1 MHAVEALR
9 ALAGVSS
16 SQWGMVTTAQASA
29 RGVSRVQL
37 ARLAESEHL
46 ERLSH
51 GIYKDA
57 GSPSDDIDDIRAAWL
72 STDPKRTA
80 EERLND
86 GDAGVVISGATASY
100 LHQLGDLRPEPYVF
114 SAPIRRQSQRP
125 DIRYKQRALTHDDVT
140 LVNGLPT
147 TTVERTIAEL
157 VKENEDLS
165 LVANVLADAM
175 RRNSLRLD
183 RLSEMLA
190 PLAARKG
197 NSKNDGRALLEQLLE
212 IGGVDIATQLD
223 RVSNNP
229 VWKLAAETI
238 TESLVHQIVRI
249 QLPNLSELMGLDAT
263 IRLARTTTLADF
275 SAVPADAIK
284 MPDFSA
290 LSAVK
295 GHVPLAPTT
304 DMPGFVHSFVQS
316 AAASGAFKATQFAP
330 NALSVVQEIN
340 QEVAMLRQ
348 LGQLPPAEPDKA
360 TDE

>member
-1 MHAVEALR
+1 
-9 ALAGVSS
+9 
-16 SQWGMVTTAQASA
+16 MVTTAQASA

-46 ERLSH
+46 ERLAH
-51 GIYKDA
+51 GVYKDA
-57 GSPSDDIDDIRAAWL
+57 GSPPDEFDDVRAAWL

-86 GDAGVVISGATASY
+86 GDAGIVVSGATASY

-140 LVNGLPT
+140 LVHGLPT

-165 LVANVLADAM
+165 LVANVLADAV

-183 RLSEMLA
+183 RLSDMLA

-223 RVSNNP
+223 RVSKNP
-229 VWKLAAETI
+229 VWQIAAQAI
-238 TESLVHQIVRI
+238 SESLVHQIVRI

-263 IRLARTTTLADF
+263 IRLARTTALADALADF
-275 SAVPADAIK
+275 SVVLADAIK
-284 MPDFSA
+284 TPDFSA
-290 LSAVK
+290 ISALK
-295 GHVPLAPTT
+295 GHVPLALTT
-304 DMPGFVHSFVQS
+304 DMAGFVHSLAQS
-316 AAASGAFKATQFAP
+316 AAASGAFRAKPVFASE
-330 NALSVVQEIN
+330 ALSVVQEIN